1 MTVRA
6 ESGFPELV
14 RPMLASP
21 GRLPTGAGWAFE
33 FKWDGVRAVVYARGG
48 RVRAMTRND
57 LEVSATYPEV
67 RALSALLAGHE
78 AVLDGEV
85 VALGTRRQPDF
96 GRLQSR
102 MHVARPG
109 DDLLAR
115 VPVVYYVFD
124 LLHLDGRS
132 LLGEPYS
139 RRREE
144 LAALGL
150 GGGPA
155 VRVPPSFTDVD
166 GRDVLS
172 VAEDYGLE
180 GVVAKRVGSR
190 YEPGR
195 RSPAWVKVPLVRTQ
209 EVLVGGWR
217 PGDGRRA
224 GTIGSLLLGVRCDD
238 GLRYVGKVG
247 TGFTHSA
254 LLDLQERL
262 RPLAVGKS
270 PFVDAVPVDH
280 ARRAHWVRPELV
292 GEVEYR
298 TWTTDGRLRHSSW
311 RGLRPDKDP
320 EDVRMPASALP
331 GGG

>member
-1 MTVRA
+1 MPLRA
-6 ESGFPELV
+6 ESGFPELI
-14 RPMLASP
+14 RPMPATP
-21 GRLPTGAGWAFE
+21 GGLPVGTGWVFE
-33 FKWDGVRAVVYARGG
+33 FKWDGVRAVTYVRGG
-48 RVRAMTRND
+48 GVRAMTRND

-67 RALSALLAGHE
+67 RVLSTLLGDRE
-78 AVLDGEV
+78 VVLDGEI
-85 VALGTRRQPDF
+85 VALGTRKQPDF
-96 GRLQSR
+96 ARLQSR

-124 LLHLDGRS
+124 LLHVDGRS

-139 RRREE
+139 TRRDE

-150 GGGPA
+150 GGRGE

-166 GRDVLS
+166 GRDVLA

-180 GVVAKRVGSR
+180 GVVAKRASSR
-190 YEPGR
+190 YEPGH
-195 RSPAWVKVPLVRTQ
+195 RSTAWVKVPLVRTQ
-209 EVLVGGWR
+209 EVLIGGWR

-224 GTIGSLLLGVRCDD
+224 GTIGSLLLGVPTDD

-247 TGFTHSA
+247 TGFTHAA
-254 LLDLQERL
+254 LVDLRERL
-262 RPLAVGKS
+262 RPLARTAS
-270 PFVDAVPVDH
+270 PFVGPVPLDQ

-311 RGLRPDKDP
+311 RGLRPDKNP
-320 EDVRMPASALP
+320 EDVVMPP
-331 GGG
+331 PVTG

>member
-1 MTVRA
+1 MPLRA
-6 ESGFPELV
+6 ESGFPELI

-21 GRLPTGAGWAFE
+21 GRLPAGPGWAFE
-33 FKWDGVRAVVYARGG
+33 FKWDGVRAVTYVSGG

-67 RALSALLAGHE
+67 RALATLLGDHD
-78 AVLDGEV
+78 AVLDGEI
-85 VALGTRRQPDF
+85 VALGTHKQPDF

-102 MHVARPG
+102 MHVARPS
-109 DDLLAR
+109 DELLTR

-124 LLHLDGRS
+124 LLHVEGRS
-132 LLGEPYS
+132 LLGLPYS
-139 RRREE
+139 QRREE

-150 GGGPA
+150 TGRPE
-155 VRVPPSFTDVD
+155 VRVPPSFTEVD
-166 GRDVLS
+166 GEDVLA

-180 GVVAKRVGSR
+180 GVVAKRVTSR

-195 RSPAWVKVPLVRTQ
+195 RSTAWVKVPLLRTQ
-209 EVLVGGWR
+209 EVLIGGWR

-224 GTIGSLLLGVRCDD
+224 GTIGSLLLGVHSDD

-247 TGFTHSA
+247 TGFTHTA
-254 LLDLQERL
+254 LLELQERL
-262 RPLAVGKS
+262 RPLARPGS
-270 PFVDAVPVDH
+270 PFVDPVPADH
-280 ARRAHWVRPELV
+280 ARHAHWVRPELV

-311 RGLRPDKDP
+311 RGLRPDRDP
-320 EDVRMPASALP
+320 GEVRLP
-331 GGG
+331 TP

>member
-1 MTVRA
+1 MPLRA
-6 ESGFPELV
+6 ESGFPELI

-21 GRLPTGAGWAFE
+21 GPLPTGPGWAFE
-33 FKWDGVRAVVYARGG
+33 FKWDGVRVVAYARGG
-48 RVRAMTRND
+48 HVRAMTRND

-67 RALSALLAGHE
+67 GALTTLLGDHE
-78 AVLDGEV
+78 AVLDGEI
-85 VALGTRRQPDF
+85 VALGARKQPDF

-102 MHVARPG
+102 MHVVRPG
-109 DDLLAR
+109 DDLLVR

-132 LLGEPYS
+132 LLGVPYS
-139 RRREE
+139 QRREE
-144 LAALGL
+144 LAALAL
-150 GGGPA
+150 GGRPE
-155 VRVPPSFTDVD
+155 VRVPPSFTDAD
-166 GRDVLS
+166 GSDVLA

-180 GVVAKRVGSR
+180 GVVAKRVTSR

-195 RSPAWVKVPLVRTQ
+195 RSTAWVKVPLLRTQ
-209 EVLVGGWR
+209 EVLIGGWQ

-224 GTIGSLLLGVRCDD
+224 GTIGSLLLGVLSDD

-262 RPLAVGKS
+262 RPLARHGS
-270 PFVDAVPVDH
+270 PFVGQVPADH

-320 EDVRMPASALP
+320 ADVRPPTA
-331 GGG
+331 

>member
-1 MTVRA
+1 
-6 ESGFPELV
+6 
-14 RPMLASP
+14 MLASP
-21 GRLPTGAGWAFE
+21 GQLPTGPGWAFE
-33 FKWDGVRAVVYARGG
+33 FKWDGVRAVAYVRGG

-67 RALSALLAGHE
+67 GALTTLLGEHE
-78 AVLDGEV
+78 AVLDGEI
-85 VALGTRRQPDF
+85 VALGARKQPDF

-109 DDLLAR
+109 ADLLVR

-124 LLHLDGRS
+124 LLHVDGRS
-132 LLGEPYS
+132 LLGVPYAQ
-139 RRREE
+139 RREE

-150 GGGPA
+150 DGRA
-155 VRVPPSFTDVD
+155 EVRVPPSFTDVD
-166 GRDVLS
+166 GSDVLA

-180 GVVAKRVGSR
+180 GVVAKRVTSR

-195 RSPAWVKVPLVRTQ
+195 RSTAWVKVPLLRTQ
-209 EVLVGGWR
+209 EVLIGGWR

-224 GTIGSLLLGVRCDD
+224 GTIGSLLLGVPSDD

-254 LLDLQERL
+254 LLALQERL
-262 RPLAVGKS
+262 EPLARRGS
-270 PFVDAVPVDH
+270 PFVDQVPADH

-298 TWTTDGRLRHSSW
+298 TWTADGRLRHSSW
-311 RGLRPDKDP
+311 RGLRPDKAP
-320 EDVRMPASALP
+320 GDVRLP
-331 GGG
+331 TA

>member
-1 MTVRA
+1 MPLRA
-6 ESGFPELV
+6 ESGFPELI
-14 RPMLASP
+14 RPMLASS
-21 GRLPTGAGWAFE
+21 GRPPPGAGWAFE
-33 FKWDGVRAVVYARGG
+33 FKWDGVRAVTYVRGG

-67 RALSALLAGHE
+67 RALCSLLGEHE
-78 AVLDGEV
+78 AVLDGEI
-85 VALGTRRQPDF
+85 VALGARRQPDF

-132 LLGEPYS
+132 LLAAPYAE
-139 RRREE
+139 RRQE
-144 LAALGL
+144 LAGLGL
-150 GGGPA
+150 GGRA
-155 VRVPPSFTDVD
+155 EVRVPPSFTEVH
-166 GRDVLS
+166 GEDVLA

-180 GVVAKRVGSR
+180 GVVAKRVTSR

-195 RSPAWVKVPLVRTQ
+195 RSTAWVKVPLLRTQ
-209 EVLVGGWR
+209 EVLIGGWR

-224 GTIGSLLLGVRCDD
+224 GTIGSLLLGVRCDE

-254 LLDLQERL
+254 LLDLEERL
-262 RPLAVGKS
+262 RPLARAGS
-270 PFVDAVPVDH
+270 PFVDAVPAEH

-320 EDVRMPASALP
+320 EDVRMP
-331 GGG
+331 

>member
-1 MTVRA
+1 MPLRA
-6 ESGFPELV
+6 EAGFPELI

-21 GRLPTGAGWAFE
+21 GRLPPGPGWAFE
-33 FKWDGVRAVVYARGG
+33 FKWDGVRAVTYARGG

-57 LEVSATYPEV
+57 LEVSGTYPEV
-67 RALSALLAGHE
+67 RALSALLGDHD
-78 AVLDGEV
+78 AVLDGEI
-85 VALGTRRQPDF
+85 VALGERKQPDF
-96 GRLQSR
+96 GRLQTR

-109 DDLLAR
+109 GDLLAR

-132 LLGEPYS
+132 LLGAPYAE
-139 RRREE
+139 RRQE
-144 LAALGL
+144 LVALGL
-150 GGGPA
+150 GGRPE
-155 VRVPPSFTDVD
+155 VRVPPSFGEVH
-166 GRDVLS
+166 GEDVLA

-180 GVVAKRVGSR
+180 GVVAKRVTSR

-195 RSPAWVKVPLVRTQ
+195 RSAAWVKVPLVRTQ
-209 EVLVGGWR
+209 EVLIGGWR

-238 GLRYVGKVG
+238 GVHYVGKVG

-254 LLDLQERL
+254 LLALEERL
-262 RPLAVGKS
+262 RPLERAES
-270 PFVDAVPVDH
+270 PFVDAVPADH

-298 TWTTDGRLRHSSW
+298 AWTTDGRLRHSSW

-320 EDVRMPASALP
+320 DDVRMPTR
-331 GGG
+331 

>member
-1 MTVRA
+1 MPLRA
-6 ESGFPELV
+6 ESGFPELI

-21 GRLPTGAGWAFE
+21 GQLPPGPGWAFE
-33 FKWDGVRAVVYARGG
+33 FKWDGVRTVTYARGG

-67 RALSALLAGHE
+67 RALSAILGDHE
-78 AVLDGEV
+78 AVLDGEI
-85 VALGTRRQPDF
+85 VALGARKQPDF

-109 DDLLAR
+109 DELLAR

-132 LLGEPYS
+132 LLGAPYAE
-139 RRREE
+139 RRQE

-150 GGGPA
+150 GGRA
-155 VRVPPSFTDVD
+155 EVRVPPSFSEVH
-166 GRDVLS
+166 GEDVLA

-180 GVVAKRVGSR
+180 GVVAKRVTSR

-195 RSPAWVKVPLVRTQ
+195 RSAAWVKVPLLRTQ
-209 EVLVGGWR
+209 EVLIGGWQ

-238 GLRYVGKVG
+238 GVHYVGKVG

-254 LLDLQERL
+254 LLDLQQRL
-262 RPLAVGKS
+262 RPLERAES
-270 PFVDAVPVDH
+270 PFIDAVPADH

-298 TWTTDGRLRHSSW
+298 TWTTDRRLRHSSW

-320 EDVRMPASALP
+320 DDVRMSTP
-331 GGG
+331 

>member
-1 MTVRA
+1 MPLRA
-6 ESGFPELV
+6 ESGFPELI

-21 GRLPTGAGWAFE
+21 GQLPTGPGWAFE
-33 FKWDGVRAVVYARGG
+33 FKWDGVRAVTYVRGG
-48 RVRAMTRND
+48 RVRTMTRND

-67 RALSALLAGHE
+67 RALSTLPGDHE
-78 AVLDGEV
+78 VVLDGEI
-85 VALGTRRQPDF
+85 VALGAQRQPDF
-96 GRLQSR
+96 GRLHSR

-109 DDLLAR
+109 DELPAR
-115 VPVVYYVFD
+115 VPVAYYVFD
-124 LLHLDGRS
+124 LLHVDGRS
-132 LLGEPYS
+132 LLGAPYS

-150 GGGPA
+150 GDVPG
-155 VRVPPSFTDVD
+155 VRVPPSFTEVD
-166 GRDVLS
+166 GEDVLA
-172 VAEDYGLE
+172 VASDYGLE

-195 RSPAWVKVPLVRTQ
+195 RSTAWVKVPLVRTQ
-209 EVLVGGWR
+209 EVLIGGWR

-224 GTIGSLLLGVRCDD
+224 GTIGSLLLGVRSDD

-254 LLDLQERL
+254 LLDLQRRL
-262 RPLAVGKS
+262 EPLARTGS
-270 PFVDAVPVDH
+270 PFVDPVPADH

-298 TWTTDGRLRHSSW
+298 AWTTEGRLRHSSW
-311 RGLRPDKDP
+311 RGLRTDKDP
-320 EDVRMPASALP
+320 DEVRLP
-331 GGG
+331 

>member
-1 MTVRA
+1 MPLRA
-6 ESGFPELV
+6 ESGFPELI
-14 RPMLASP
+14 RPVLASSGGVP
-21 GRLPTGAGWAFE
+21 DGTGWAFE
-33 FKWDGVRAVVYARGG
+33 FKWDGVRAITYARGG

-57 LEVSATYPEV
+57 LEVAATYPEV
-67 RALSALLAGHE
+67 RALTALLGDRD
-78 AVLDGEV
+78 AVLDGEI
-85 VALGTRRQPDF
+85 VALGEGRQPDF

-109 DDLLAR
+109 ADLIAR

-139 RRREE
+139 TRRHE
-144 LAALGL
+144 LAGLGL
-150 GGGPA
+150 GGRA
-155 VRVPPSFTDVD
+155 EVRVPPSFRDVD
-166 GRDVLS
+166 GRDVLA
-172 VAEDYGLE
+172 VAEEYGLE
-180 GVVAKRVGSR
+180 GVVAKRVSSR

-209 EVLVGGWR
+209 EVLIGGWR

-224 GTIGSLLLGVRCDD
+224 GTVGSLLLGVLTDD

-247 TGFTHSA
+247 TGFTHAA
-254 LLDLQERL
+254 LVDLQDRL
-262 RPLAVGKS
+262 GPLAVPKS
-270 PFVDAVPVDH
+270 PFAGPVPLDH

-298 TWTTDGRLRHSSW
+298 TWTADGRLRHSSW

-320 EDVRMPASALP
+320 GDVRMPPP
-331 GGG
+331 G

>member
-1 MTVRA
+1 MPLRA
-6 ESGFPELV
+6 ESGFPELI
-14 RPMLASP
+14 RPMLASS
-21 GRLPTGAGWAFE
+21 GQLPTGSGWAFE
-33 FKWDGVRAVVYARGG
+33 FKWDGVRAVTYVRGG

-67 RALSALLAGHE
+67 RALSALLGDRE
-78 AVLDGEV
+78 AVLDGEI

-96 GRLQSR
+96 GLLQSR

-115 VPVVYYVFD
+115 VPVVYYAFD
-124 LLHLDGRS
+124 LVHLDGRS
-132 LLGEPYS
+132 LLGVPYS
-139 RRREE
+139 ERRAE

-150 GGGPA
+150 GDLA
-155 VRVPPSFTDVD
+155 EVRVPPSFTDVD
-166 GRDVLS
+166 GRDVLA
-172 VAEDYGLE
+172 VAADYGLE
-180 GVVAKRVGSR
+180 GVVAKRVTSR

-195 RSPAWVKVPLVRTQ
+195 RSAGWVKAPLVRTQ
-209 EVLVGGWR
+209 EVLIGGWR

-224 GTIGSLLLGVRCDD
+224 GTIGSLLLGVPSDA

-247 TGFTHSA
+247 TGFTHST

-262 RPLAVGKS
+262 RPLARTAS
-270 PFVDAVPVDH
+270 PFVGPVPAEH

-320 EDVRMPASALP
+320 DDVRAPVPPLS
-331 GGG
+331 

>member
-1 MTVRA
+1 MPLRA
-6 ESGFPELV
+6 ESGFPELI

-21 GRLPTGAGWAFE
+21 GQLPPGSGWAFE
-33 FKWDGVRAVVYARGG
+33 FKWDGVRTVTYARGG

-67 RALSALLAGHE
+67 RALSALLGAHE
-78 AVLDGEV
+78 AVLDGEI
-85 VALGTRRQPDF
+85 VALGARKQPDF

-132 LLGEPYS
+132 LLGAPYAE
-139 RRREE
+139 RRQE

-150 GGGPA
+150 GGRA
-155 VRVPPSFTDVD
+155 EVRVPPSFSEVH
-166 GRDVLS
+166 GEDVLA

-180 GVVAKRVGSR
+180 GVVAKRVTSR

-195 RSPAWVKVPLVRTQ
+195 RSAAWVKVPLLRTQ
-209 EVLVGGWR
+209 EVLIGGWR

-238 GLRYVGKVG
+238 GVHYVGKVG

-254 LLDLQERL
+254 LLDLQQRL
-262 RPLAVGKS
+262 RPLERAES
-270 PFVDAVPVDH
+270 PFVDAVPADH

-298 TWTTDGRLRHSSW
+298 TWTTDRRLRHSSW

-320 EDVRMPASALP
+320 DDVRMPTP
-331 GGG
+331 

>member
-1 MTVRA
+1 MPWRA

-14 RPMLASP
+14 KPMLASS
-21 GRLPTGAGWAFE
+21 GQVPTGVGWAFE
-33 FKWDGVRAVVYARGG
+33 FKWDGVRAVTYVRGG

-67 RALSALLAGHE
+67 SALSALLGDRD

-85 VALGTRRQPDF
+85 VALGAQRQPDF

-124 LLHLDGRS
+124 LLHVDGRS
-132 LLGEPYS
+132 LLDAPYS
-139 RRREE
+139 QRREE
-144 LAALGL
+144 LSGLGL
-150 GGGPA
+150 GGRA
-155 VRVPPSFTDVD
+155 EVRVPPSFAEAD
-166 GRDVLS
+166 GEDVLA
-172 VAEDYGLE
+172 VAADYGLE
-180 GVVAKRVGSR
+180 GVVAKRVTSR

-195 RSPAWVKVPLVRTQ
+195 RSTAWVKVPLLRTQ
-209 EVLVGGWR
+209 EVLIGGWR

-224 GTIGSLLLGVRCDD
+224 GTIGSLLLGVRSDD

-262 RPLAVGKS
+262 RPLARQGS
-270 PFVDAVPVDH
+270 PFADPVPADH

-311 RGLRPDKDP
+311 RGLRPDRDAD
-320 EDVRMPASALP
+320 EVRLP
-331 GGG
+331 SP

>member
-1 MTVRA
+1 MPLRA
-6 ESGFPELV
+6 ESGFPELI
-14 RPMLASP
+14 RPMLATS
-21 GRLPTGAGWAFE
+21 GRLPSGPGWAFE
-33 FKWDGVRAVVYARGG
+33 FKWDGVRAVAYARCGQ
-48 RVRAMTRND
+48 VRAMTRND

-67 RALSALLAGHE
+67 RVLSALLGDHE

-96 GRLQSR
+96 GRLQTR

-132 LLGEPYS
+132 LLGVPYEQ
-139 RRREE
+139 RRQE

-150 GGGPA
+150 GGRA
-155 VRVPPSFTDVD
+155 EVRVPPSFSEAH
-166 GRDVLS
+166 GEDVLA

-180 GVVAKRVGSR
+180 GVVAKRVTSR

-195 RSPAWVKVPLVRTQ
+195 RSAAWVKVPLVRTQ
-209 EVLVGGWR
+209 EVLIGGWR

-254 LLDLQERL
+254 LLDLEERL
-262 RPLAVGKS
+262 RPLARAGS
-270 PFVDAVPVDH
+270 PFVDAVPADH
-280 ARRAHWVRPELV
+280 ARRARWVRPELV
-292 GEVEYR
+292 GEVEFR
-298 TWTTDGRLRHSSW
+298 AWTADGRLRHSSW

-320 EDVRMPASALP
+320 DDVRLP
-331 GGG
+331 TS

>member
-1 MTVRA
+1 MPWRA
-6 ESGFPELV
+6 ESGFPDLI
-14 RPMLASP
+14 RPMLASS
-21 GRLPTGAGWAFE
+21 GQLPAGAGWAFE
-33 FKWDGVRAVVYARGG
+33 FKWDGVRAVTYVRGG

-67 RALSALLAGHE
+67 GALSALLGDRE
-78 AVLDGEV
+78 AVLDGEI
-85 VALGTRRQPDF
+85 VALGTRKQPDF

-115 VPVVYYVFD
+115 VPVVYYAFD
-124 LLHLDGRS
+124 LVHLDGRS
-132 LLGEPYS
+132 LLGVPYS
-139 RRREE
+139 ERRAE

-150 GGGPA
+150 GGLA
-155 VRVPPSFTDVD
+155 EVRVPPCFTDVD
-166 GRDVLS
+166 GRDVLA
-172 VAEDYGLE
+172 VAADYGLE
-180 GVVAKRVGSR
+180 GVVAKRITSR

-195 RSPAWVKVPLVRTQ
+195 RSTAWVKAPLVRTQ
-209 EVLVGGWR
+209 EVLIGGWR

-224 GTIGSLLLGVRCDD
+224 GTVGSLLLGVPSDD

-254 LLDLQERL
+254 LLDLRERL
-262 RPLAVGKS
+262 QPLARAAS
-270 PFVDAVPVDH
+270 PFVDPVPTEH

-311 RGLRPDKDP
+311 RGLRPDRNPD
-320 EDVRMPASALP
+320 DVRMPGPPTS
-331 GGG
+331 

>member
-1 MTVRA
+1 MPLRA
-6 ESGFPELV
+6 ASGFPELI

-21 GRLPTGAGWAFE
+21 GALPVGTGWAFE
-33 FKWDGVRAVVYARGG
+33 FKWDGVRAIAYVRGG
-48 RVRAMTRND
+48 RVRLLTRND

-67 RALSALLAGHE
+67 RALPSLLGDRD
-78 AVLDGEV
+78 AVLDGEI
-85 VALGTRRQPDF
+85 VALGARRQPDF

-109 DDLLAR
+109 DDLIAR

-139 RRREE
+139 TRREE

-150 GGGPA
+150 SGRTE
-155 VRVPPSFTDVD
+155 VRAPPSFTDVD
-166 GRDVLS
+166 GRDVLA

-180 GVVAKRVGSR
+180 GVVAKRVSSR

-195 RSPAWVKVPLVRTQ
+195 RSTAWVKVPLVRTQ
-209 EVLVGGWR
+209 EVLIGGWR

-224 GTIGSLLLGVRCDD
+224 GTVGSLLLGVPTDD

-247 TGFTHSA
+247 TGFTDAA
-254 LLDLQERL
+254 LRDLRERL
-262 RPLAVGKS
+262 LPLARAAS
-270 PFVDAVPVDH
+270 PFAGPVPLDQ
-280 ARRAHWVRPELV
+280 ARRAHWVEPELV

-298 TWTTDGRLRHSSW
+298 TWTADGRLRHSSW

-320 EDVRMPASALP
+320 ADVAMPPPAS
-331 GGG
+331 G

>member
-1 MTVRA
+1 MPLRA
-6 ESGFPELV
+6 ESGFPELI

-21 GRLPTGAGWAFE
+21 GRLPAGGGWAFE
-33 FKWDGVRAVVYARGG
+33 FKWDGVRAVTYVRGG

-67 RALSALLAGHE
+67 RALSALLGDRE
-78 AVLDGEV
+78 VVLDGEI
-85 VALGTRRQPDF
+85 VALGTQRQPDF

-124 LLHLDGRS
+124 LLHVDGRS
-132 LLGEPYS
+132 LLGEPYA
-139 RRREE
+139 RRRDE
-144 LAALGL
+144 LSGLGL
-150 GGGPA
+150 SGRA
-155 VRVPPSFTDVD
+155 EVRVPPSFTEVD
-166 GRDVLS
+166 GEDVLA
-172 VAEDYGLE
+172 VASDYGLE
-180 GVVAKRVGSR
+180 GVVAKRVTSR

-195 RSPAWVKVPLVRTQ
+195 RSTAWVKVPLVRTQ
-209 EVLVGGWR
+209 EVLIGGWR

-224 GTIGSLLLGVRCDD
+224 GTIGSLLLGVRSDD

-254 LLDLQERL
+254 LLDLQDRL
-262 RPLAVGKS
+262 RPLARRGS
-270 PFVDAVPVDH
+270 PFCDQVPADH
-280 ARRAHWVRPELV
+280 ARHAHWVRPELV

-320 EDVRMPASALP
+320 DEVRPPSP
-331 GGG
+331 

>member
-1 MTVRA
+1 
-6 ESGFPELV
+6 
-14 RPMLASP
+14 MLASP
-21 GRLPTGAGWAFE
+21 GQLPPGSGWAFE
-33 FKWDGVRAVVYARGG
+33 FKWDGVRTVTYARGG

-67 RALSALLAGHE
+67 RALSALLGDHE
-78 AVLDGEV
+78 AVLDGEI
-85 VALGTRRQPDF
+85 VALGARKQPDF

-132 LLGEPYS
+132 LLGASYAE
-139 RRREE
+139 RRQE

-150 GGGPA
+150 GGQA
-155 VRVPPSFTDVD
+155 EVRVPPSFSEVH
-166 GRDVLS
+166 GEDVLA

-180 GVVAKRVGSR
+180 GVVAKRVTSR

-195 RSPAWVKVPLVRTQ
+195 RSAAWVKVPLVRTQ
-209 EVLVGGWR
+209 EVLIGGWR

-238 GLRYVGKVG
+238 GVHYVGKVG

-254 LLDLQERL
+254 LLDLQQRL
-262 RPLAVGKS
+262 RPLERAES
-270 PFVDAVPVDH
+270 PFVDAVPADH

-298 TWTTDGRLRHSSW
+298 AWTTDRRLRHSSW

-320 EDVRMPASALP
+320 DDVRMPAP
-331 GGG
+331 

>member
-1 MTVRA
+1 MPLRA
-6 ESGFPELV
+6 ESGFPELI
-14 RPMLASP
+14 RPMLASS
-21 GRLPTGAGWAFE
+21 GALPVGTGWAFE
-33 FKWDGVRAVVYARGG
+33 FKWDGVRAVAYVRGG
-48 RVRAMTRND
+48 RVRVLTRND

-67 RALSALLAGHE
+67 RALSSLLGDRD
-78 AVLDGEV
+78 AVLDGEI
-85 VALGTRRQPDF
+85 VALGARKQPDF

-109 DDLLAR
+109 GELLAR

-139 RRREE
+139 TRREE

-150 GGGPA
+150 SGRNE
-155 VRVPPSFTDVD
+155 VRAPPSFTDVD
-166 GRDVLS
+166 GRDVLA
-172 VAEDYGLE
+172 VAQDYGLE
-180 GVVAKRVGSR
+180 GVVAKRVTSR

-195 RSPAWVKVPLVRTQ
+195 RSTAWVKVPLVRTQ

-224 GTIGSLLLGVRCDD
+224 GTVGSLLLGVPTDD

-247 TGFTHSA
+247 TGFTDAA
-254 LLDLQERL
+254 LRDLRERL
-262 RPLAVGKS
+262 LPLARTAS
-270 PFVDAVPVDH
+270 PFAGPVPLDQ

-292 GEVEYR
+292 GEVEFR
-298 TWTTDGRLRHSSW
+298 TWTADGRLRHSSW

-320 EDVRMPASALP
+320 ADVAMPPPAS
-331 GGG
+331 G

>member
-1 MTVRA
+1 MPLRA
-6 ESGFPELV
+6 ESGFPEV
-14 RPMLASP
+14 IRPMLASP
-21 GRLPTGAGWAFE
+21 GQLPAGPGWAFE
-33 FKWDGVRAVVYARGG
+33 FKWDGVRAVTYARGG

-67 RALSALLAGHE
+67 GALTTLLGDHE
-78 AVLDGEV
+78 AVLDGEI
-85 VALGTRRQPDF
+85 VALGARKQPDF

-102 MHVARPG
+102 MHVVRPG
-109 DDLLAR
+109 DDLLVR

-124 LLHLDGRS
+124 LLHVDGRS
-132 LLGEPYS
+132 LLGVPYAL
-139 RRREE
+139 RREE
-144 LAALGL
+144 LAELGL
-150 GGGPA
+150 GGRPE
-155 VRVPPSFTDVD
+155 VRVPPSFTEAD
-166 GRDVLS
+166 GADVLA

-180 GVVAKRVGSR
+180 GVVAKRVTSR

-195 RSPAWVKVPLVRTQ
+195 RSTAWVKVPLVRTQ
-209 EVLVGGWR
+209 EVLIGGWR

-224 GTIGSLLLGVRCDD
+224 GTIGSLLLGVRSDD

-254 LLDLQERL
+254 LVDLQEQL
-262 RPLAVGKS
+262 LPLARQGS
-270 PFVDAVPVDH
+270 PFVDPVPADH

-320 EDVRMPASALP
+320 DDVRLP
-331 GGG
+331 TS